1 MKKIIKNAALT
12 LIISA
17 IITSMVSCGGNSTD
31 SKDNSSSKND
41 NSVVIDSSSVSEDV
55 SVNPITAEEFK
66 TKILE
71 KVAFDGEMIDCT
83 KLADYPLDTHGIPSD
98 AYSSYVYLEVS
109 DTTNSY
115 ETVIVFSAT
124 NPTLVKEKLDGYI
137 SSLKAQFENY
147 NATIIDMVNK
157 SVVKADGNKVY
168 LIISPNVSEIEKV
181 VVDNLKAFN

>member
-71 KVAFDGEMIDCT
+71 KVAFEQFT
-83 KLADYPLDTHGIPSD
+83 KRFDDKFDTMSKTLD
-98 AYSSYVYLEVS
+98 
-109 DTTNSY
+109 
-115 ETVIVFSAT
+115 
-124 NPTLVKEKLDGYI
+124 
-137 SSLKAQFENY
+137 
-147 NATIIDMVNK
+147 
-157 SVVKADGNKVY
+157 
-168 LIISPNVSEIEKV
+168 KV
-181 VVDNLKAFN
+181 VENQEHIKDFIIQQKGI